1 MKLNLKTFD
10 PHLIIRILCFP
21 ACIFMGCLLIKMTK
35 SPDEFISFL
44 RASKGAAVFSL
55 MMIMTH
61 AAEELIVAFE
71 DYIPNPKN
79 REKWIKILLFV
90 GLVSVV
96 IIGFTIWRI

>member
-1 MKLNLKTFD
+1 MRLNLKTFN
-10 PHLIIRILCFP
+10 PHVIIRILSLP

-35 SPDEFISFL
+35 TPDEFISFL

-61 AAEELIVAFE
+61 ATEELIVALE
-71 DYIPNPKN
+71 DYIPNKKN

-90 GLVSVV
+90 GLFSVV